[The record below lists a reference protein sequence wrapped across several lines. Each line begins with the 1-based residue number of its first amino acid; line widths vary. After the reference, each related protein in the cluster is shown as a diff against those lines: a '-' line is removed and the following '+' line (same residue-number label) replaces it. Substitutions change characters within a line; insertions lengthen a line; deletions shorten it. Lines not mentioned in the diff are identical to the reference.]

1 VTSIPNLHNIPT
13 VESASA
19 HLAKIASTITAMSL
33 PAEAPVLADSSVG
46 DEKHPELL
54 SFTLIIV
61 SPSTGVTSP
70 LTFTQLPAVTTVS
83 QLKAK
88 IRDALP
94 SKPLNE
100 GQRLIHRGRLLA
112 RETESML
119 EIFGEE
125 TVSTSRPTFHS

>member
-1 VTSIPNLHNIPT
+1 
-13 VESASA
+13 
-19 HLAKIASTITAMSL
+19 MSL

>member
-1 VTSIPNLHNIPT
+1 
-13 VESASA
+13 
-19 HLAKIASTITAMSL
+19 MSL
-33 PAEAPVLADSSVG
+33 PTDTPAGTAIPPG
-46 DEKHPELL
+46 REKQPDPP
-54 SFTLIIV
+54 SFTLVIV

-70 LTFTQLPAVTTVS
+70 LTFPQLAATTTVS